1 MTSKNK
7 SNIIAINNDPRYKK
21 TKIKNDF
28 RKMFSTGTIG
38 YSEIEGD
45 GMNTNYITRPE
56 FEKHEKHMDYRFD
69 NVEGKIDDLKGKVNE
84 DIKAAKNEIKL
95 DINKEKLT
103 TKRFWVGITIPALI
117 STGSLIVSIVSLF
130 IK

>member
-1 MTSKNK
+1 MALKNNTI
-7 SNIIAINNDPRYKK
+7 SINDHLKYKE
-21 TKIKNDF
+21 TRITNNF
-28 RKMFSTGTIG
+28 FASISSGTVGYIG
-38 YSEIEGD
+38 SEGD

-69 NVEGKIDDLKGKVNE
+69 NIERKIDDLKDKVNG

-103 TKRFWVGITIPALI
+103 TKRFWIGITIPALI
-117 STGSLIVSIVSLF
+117 SMGSLIVSIVSLF
-130 IK
+130 MK

>member
-1 MTSKNK
+1 MALKNNTI
-7 SNIIAINNDPRYKK
+7 SINDHLKYKE
-21 TKIKNDF
+21 TRITNN
-28 RKMFSTGTIG
+28 FSTSISSGTIG
-38 YSEIEGD
+38 YIGSEGD

-69 NVEGKIDDLKGKVNE
+69 NVEEKINDLKGKVVG
-84 DIKAAKNEIKL
+84 DINAAKNEIKL

-117 STGSLIVSIVSLF
+117 SMGSLIVSIVSLF

>member
-7 SNIIAINNDPRYKK
+7 SNLIAINDSPKYQK

-28 RKMFSTGTIG
+28 KNFFSTGTIG

-56 FEKHEKHMDYRFD
+56 FEQHEKHMDYRFD
-69 NVEGKIDDLKGKVNE
+69 NVEGKIDDLKDEFCK

-95 DINKEKLT
+95 NINKEKVT
-103 TKRFWVGITIPALI
+103 TKRFWIGITIPAVI
-117 STGSLIVSIVSLF
+117 SSASLLVSIISLF
-130 IK
+130 LK